1 MVLIVK
7 LTINQSAVM
16 NGTHSRGV
24 RRGWCGHHFN
34 SCVRWGHE
42 VEEADGGFNQPSVM
56 EY

>member
-7 LTINQSAVM
+7 LTINQSPVM